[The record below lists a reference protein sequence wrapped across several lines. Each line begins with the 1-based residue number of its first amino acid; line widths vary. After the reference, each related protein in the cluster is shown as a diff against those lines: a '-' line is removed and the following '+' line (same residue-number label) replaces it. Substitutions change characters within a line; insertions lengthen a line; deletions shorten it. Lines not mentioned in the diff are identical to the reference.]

1 MHAFCCQKYYLWA
14 IIGNKKTKTILA
26 WHHLVWFTFDWP
38 WRTIGCKASR
48 LAVGNFSLT
57 VSTDLVWSTALFSH
71 QIQQWTA
78 VINKCRETEARCPLG
93 KLLWSRQ
100 QTGHSHQYRPLAI
113 DRLYWSGWAVGPGE
127 GKACWISSEQ
137 LFRVTDKFNCLS
149 GSDHGNKRL
158 LSTRGLY
165 PVVAVTQYYSRFGR
179 ASGVVCAHSHIS

>member
-1 MHAFCCQKYYLWA
+1 MTY
-14 IIGNKKTKTILA
+14 
-26 WHHLVWFTFDWP
+26 DWLQ
-38 WRTIGCKASR
+38 R

-71 QIQQWTA
+71 QIQQWTT
-78 VINKCRETEARCPLG
+78 VINKCRETETRCPLG

-100 QTGHSHQYRPLAI
+100 QTGQSHQYRPLAI

-158 LSTRGLY
+158 LSMQGLY

-179 ASGVVCAHSHIS
+179 ASGVVCVHSHNPLGYWGTGGQTRAHDRPLCPVCGQQTLKFSALCS